1 MNLKLSFLGKF
12 KLYVYLHQT
21 SMISREQGFK
31 LLNKYLKNENLIKH
45 SLAVEAIL
53 REIAKK
59 LNENEELWA
68 LTGLLHDLDY
78 DYTKEEPE
86 KHTIFT
92 AQILEGLV
100 PKEVVN
106 AVKSHNYQHTIQ
118 APETSLDKSLIAA
131 DAVSGLIIATAL
143 IVPSKK
149 LSDVELKTLINK
161 FKDKSFAKGCNR
173 RRIALCADVGI
184 ELNEFLKVSLNAL
197 KSIADTLGL

>member
-1 MNLKLSFLGKF
+1 M
-12 KLYVYLHQT
+12 YILHQIN
-21 SMISREQGFK
+21 MISREEGFK

-53 REIAKK
+53 KEMAKK
-59 LNENEELWA
+59 LGEDEELWA

-86 KHTIFT
+86 KHTTFT
-92 AQILEGLV
+92 AQILKGLV

-118 APETSLDKSLIAA
+118 APETSLDKFLIAA

-143 IVPSKK
+143 VVPSKK

-161 FKDKSFAKGCNR
+161 FKDISFAKGCNR
-173 RRIALCADVGI
+173 KKIALCTDVGMEI
-184 ELNEFLKVSLNAL
+184 DRFLELSLHAI
-197 KSIADTLGL
+197 KRISDTLGL

>member
-1 MNLKLSFLGKF
+1 ML
-12 KLYVYLHQT
+12 
-21 SMISREQGFK
+21 SREDGFR
-31 LLNKYLKNENLIKH
+31 LLKKYLNNENLIKH
-45 SLAVEAIL
+45 SLAVEVIL
-53 REIAKK
+53 KETAKK
-59 LNENEELWA
+59 LKEDEELWA
-68 LTGLLHDLDY
+68 LAGLLHDLDY
-78 DYTKEEPE
+78 DYTKEDPE
-86 KHTIFT
+86 KHAVFS
-92 AQILEGLV
+92 AQILEGLA

-106 AVKSHNYQHTIQ
+106 AIKSHNYQHTMHT
-118 APETSLDKSLIAA
+118 PETLLDKSLIAA
-131 DAVSGLIIATAL
+131 DAVSGLVIATAL